1 MAHPDLVVNP
11 VIMVSTATL
20 VVPVLQVLLEEQEKT
35 LPSVTVLWPTVM
47 LAKMANQVYQE
58 QREELV
64 CQVDLVHLVHV
75 V

>member
-11 VIMVSTATL
+11 VITVNTATL
-20 VVPVLQVLLEEQEKT
+20 VVPVLQVPLAPQEKT

-58 QREELV
+58 QREESV

>member
-11 VIMVSTATL
+11 VITVNTATL
-20 VVPVLQVLLEEQEKT
+20 VVPVLQVPLERQEKT

-47 LAKMANQVYQE
+47 LAKMANQVYRE
-58 QREELV
+58 QREESV